1 MKIRLETLEVLLNL
15 LGRLV
20 SLIIELIEAV
30 RKKEQAANGDTA
42 ALDEN
47 EVPAVH
53 ELDPVDQQI
62 IDFV

>member
-30 RKKEQAANGDTA
+30 RKKEQTANGDTA

>member
-1 MKIRLETLEVLLNL
+1 MKFRLETLEVLLTL

-20 SLIIELIEAV
+20 SLIIELIEAT
-30 RKKEQAANGDTA
+30 RKKELAANGDTA

-47 EVPAVH
+47 EVPAVN

>member
-1 MKIRLETLEVLLNL
+1 M

-30 RKKEQAANGDTA
+30 RKKEQTANGDTA

-47 EVPAVH
+47 EVPDVH

>member
-1 MKIRLETLEVLLNL
+1 MKIKLETLEVLLTL

-20 SLIIELIEAV
+20 SLIIELIEAQ
-30 RKKEQAANGDTA
+30 RRKEQAANGDAA

-47 EVPAVH
+47 KVPGSKTI
-53 ELDPVDQQI
+53 DPIDQKI